1 MGQGGALCSCPPEQ
15 PVASC
20 RPFWNGPPRR
30 AHQTLGIRGVGGGAG
45 TALGVLN
52 CAGEGCC
59 GPSAG
64 PWGLSLPTP
73 ACLAPTAHR
82 ERSCR

>member
-30 AHQTLGIRGVGGGAG
+30 AHQTLGIRGVGGGG
-45 TALGVLN
+45 RHSPWGPELCRGRVLRTQCWALG
-52 CAGEGCC
+52 AQ
-59 GPSAG
+59 PAH
-64 PWGLSLPTP
+64 PRLPGTHCP
-73 ACLAPTAHR
+73 P
-82 ERSCR
+82 